1 MPSDSISNES
11 KTQHDICAHDS
22 LERDSFDDNR
32 CLGVPDLESDRVHR
46 LQPVRH
52 VVEDEVA
59 VLQQLVM
66 LIT

>member
-1 MPSDSISNES
+1 MNPKLNM
-11 KTQHDICAHDS
+11 TFFHDS
-22 LERDSFDDNR
+22 LERYSFDDNR
-32 CLGVPDLESDRVHR
+32 CLGVPDLESDGVHR

-66 LIT
+66 LITRRL